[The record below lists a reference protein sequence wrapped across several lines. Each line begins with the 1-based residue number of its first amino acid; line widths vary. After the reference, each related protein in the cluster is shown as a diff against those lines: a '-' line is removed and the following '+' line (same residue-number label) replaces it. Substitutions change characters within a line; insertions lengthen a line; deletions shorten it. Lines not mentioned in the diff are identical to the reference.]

1 MSKVK
6 VTPELQATIDDYKA
20 VLSNVIDT
28 MVDSSM
34 YVRNRLKSSLNDIVE
49 VYSNSPINPKKL
61 SLDKDSKLDR
71 DVSAIIALLRDKLQ
85 LYMQSV
91 LANDIYSYSDGIT
104 DNNTANSDKVN
115 TTNTFLSD
123 KIDDK
128 TFYDRINAYTD
139 NFKYEAEA
147 IAVAGLA
154 SGMSAKQIVNEYAKN
169 INNPYK
175 SELLK
180 EAIRSNEF
188 EARNIKSKGV
198 TYGQGIS
205 NSMAVALTLVA
216 QDTIFRFYNK
226 LLHDSWSNDN
236 SIAGWISI
244 RNSSYPCDL
253 CDSQAYVFHPMSE
266 FFMGYHRRCVCLC
279 VPVTKNML

>member
-6 VTPELQATIDDYKA
+6 VTPELQATIKDYKA

-34 YVRNRLKSSLNDIVE
+34 YVRNRLKSSLNDVVE
-49 VYSNSPINPKKL
+49 VYSNSPIDPKKL

-71 DVSAIIALLRDKLQ
+71 DVSAIIALLRDKMQ
-85 LYMQSV
+85 LYMQSI

-104 DNNTANSDKVN
+104 NNTTSNRDKINS
-115 TTNTFLSD
+115 TNAFLSD
-123 KIDDK
+123 EIDNK

-147 IAVAGLA
+147 MAVAGLA
-154 SGMSAKQIVNEYAKN
+154 SGMNAKQIVNEYTKY
-169 INNPYK
+169 IDNPYK

-180 EAIRSNEF
+180 DSIRSNEF

-205 NSMAVALTLVA
+205 NSMAVALTLVT
-216 QDTIFRFYNK
+216 QDTAFRFYNK
-226 LLHDSWSNDN
+226 LLHDSWSND
-236 SIAGWISI
+236 IGIVGWFSI

-253 CDSQAYVFHPMSE
+253 CDSQAYVFHPMSD
-266 FFMGYHRRCVCLC
+266 FFMGYHIRCVCLC

>member
-1 MSKVK
+1 MNKVK
-6 VTPELQATIDDYKA
+6 VTPELQATINDYKS
-20 VLSNVIDT
+20 VLSKVIDA
-28 MVDSSM
+28 MVDSSS
-34 YVRNRLKSSLNDIVE
+34 YIRNQLKLSVNDIVE
-49 VYSNSPINPKKL
+49 AYSNNTIDPKKL
-61 SLDKDSKLDR
+61 SIDKDSKLDR
-71 DVSAIIALLRDKLQ
+71 DVSAIIALLREKIQ
-85 LYMQSV
+85 LYMQGV
-91 LANDIYSYSDGIT
+91 LANNIYLYSDIAT
-104 DNNTANSDKVN
+104 DNITRNSKKVN
-115 TTNTFLSD
+115 ATNEFLSD
-123 KIDDK
+123 EIDNK

-154 SGMSAKQIVNEYAKN
+154 SGMSAKQIVIEYSKN
-169 INNPYK
+169 IDNPYK

-180 EAIRSNEF
+180 DAIRSNEF

-198 TYGQGIS
+198 AYGQGIS

>member
-1 MSKVK
+1 MINVK
-6 VTPELQATIDDYKA
+6 VTPELQATIDDYK
-20 VLSNVIDT
+20 VILGNIIDT
-28 MVDSSM
+28 MVDSSV
-34 YVRNRLKSSLNDIVE
+34 YVRNQLKSSLNDV
-49 VYSNSPINPKKL
+49 VHLYAMNPIDSKIL
-61 SLDKDSKLDR
+61 SLDSDSKLDYN
-71 DVSAIIALLRDKLQ
+71 VSAILALLRAKIQ
-85 LYMQSV
+85 LYMQAILS
-91 LANDIYSYSDGIT
+91 NEIHTYSDFIT
-104 DNNTANSDKVN
+104 NNETINSDKVN
-115 TTNTFLSD
+115 AVNMFLYE

-128 TFYDRINAYTD
+128 TFYDRINSYTD

-147 IAVAGLA
+147 MAVAGLA

-169 INNPYK
+169 IDNPYK

>member
-6 VTPELQATIDDYKA
+6 ITPELRATIKDYRA
-20 VLSNVIDT
+20 VLVNVIYT
-28 MVDSSM
+28 MVDSSI
-34 YVRNRLKSSLNDIVE
+34 YVHNQLKSSLNDVVE
-49 VYSNSPINPKKL
+49 VYSNIPVDPKKL
-61 SLDKDSKLDR
+61 SMDKDSKLDK
-71 DVSAIIALLRDKLQ
+71 DVSAIIALLRDKIQ
-85 LYMQSV
+85 LYVQSV
-91 LANDIYSYSDGIT
+91 LSNDIYSYSDGIT
-104 DNNTANSDKVN
+104 NNNTSNSDKVN
-115 TTNTFLSD
+115 ASNKFLSD
-123 KIDDK
+123 EIDNK

-147 IAVAGLA
+147 MAVAGLA
-154 SGMSAKQIVNEYAKN
+154 SGMSAKQIVSEYADN

-180 EAIRSNEF
+180 DAIRSNEF

>member
-6 VTPELQATIDDYKA
+6 VTPELQSTIDDYKA
-20 VLSNVIDT
+20 VLGKVIDA
-28 MVDSSM
+28 MINSSS
-34 YVRNRLKSSLNDIVE
+34 YIRKQLKSSLNDIVDL
-49 VYSNSPINPKKL
+49 YAMNPVEPKNL
-61 SLDKDSKLDR
+61 SIDKDNKLDR
-71 DVSAIIALLRDKLQ
+71 DVSAIIALLSERIR
-85 LYMQSV
+85 LYMQAI
-91 LANDIYSYSDGIT
+91 LANEIHTYSDFIT
-104 DNNTANSDKVN
+104 NTETRNINKVN
-115 TTNTFLSD
+115 ATNSFLSD

-147 IAVAGLA
+147 MAVAGLA
-154 SGMSAKQIVNEYAKN
+154 SELSAKQIVIEYADN

-198 TYGQGIS
+198 SYGQGIS

-244 RNSSYPCDL
+244 RNSSYPCEL
-253 CDSQAYVFHPMSE
+253 CNSQAYVFHPMSE

-279 VPVTKNML
+279 VPITKNML

>member
-6 VTPELQATIDDYKA
+6 VTPELQATINDYKA

-49 VYSNSPINPKKL
+49 VYSNIPIDPKKL
-61 SLDKDSKLDR
+61 SIDKDSKLDR

-91 LANDIYSYSDGIT
+91 LANDIYSYSDIAT
-104 DNNTANSDKVN
+104 DNITRNSKKVN
-115 TTNTFLSD
+115 ATNEFLFD
-123 KIDDK
+123 EIDNK

-147 IAVAGLA
+147 MAVAGLA
-154 SGMSAKQIVNEYAKN
+154 SDLSAKQIVSEYAKN
-169 INNPYK
+169 ISNPYK

>member
-6 VTPELQATIDDYKA
+6 VTPELQSTIDDYKA
-20 VLSNVIDT
+20 VLGKVIDA
-28 MVDSSM
+28 MIDSSS
-34 YVRNRLKSSLNDIVE
+34 YIRKQLKSSLNDIVDL
-49 VYSNSPINPKKL
+49 YAMNPVEPKNL
-61 SLDKDSKLDR
+61 SIDTDNKLDR
-71 DVSAIIALLRDKLQ
+71 DVSAIIALLSERIR
-85 LYMQSV
+85 LYMQAI
-91 LANDIYSYSDGIT
+91 LANEIHTYSDFIT
-104 DNNTANSDKVN
+104 NTENRNINKVN
-115 TTNTFLSD
+115 ATNSFLSD

-128 TFYDRINAYTD
+128 TFYDRLNAYTD
-139 NFKYEAEA
+139 NFKYESEA
-147 IAVAGLA
+147 IVVAGLA
-154 SGMSAKQIVNEYAKN
+154 SGMSAKQIVIEYADN

-198 TYGQGIS
+198 SYGQGIS

-266 FFMGYHRRCVCLC
+266 FFMGYHRRCVCLA

>member
-6 VTPELQATIDDYKA
+6 VTPELQSTIDDYKA
-20 VLSNVIDT
+20 VLGVVIDT

-34 YVRNRLKSSLNDIVE
+34 YVRNRLKSSLNDIITL
-49 VYSNSPINPKKL
+49 YDNNPIETKKL
-61 SLDKDSKLDR
+61 SVDKDSKLDR
-71 DVSAIIALLRDKLQ
+71 DVSAVIALLRDKIH

-91 LANDIYSYSDGIT
+91 LTNDIYSYSDGIT
-104 DNNTANSDKVN
+104 NNTTSNSDKVN
-115 TTNTFLSD
+115 TSNLFLSD
-123 KIDDK
+123 NIDDK

-147 IAVAGLA
+147 MAVAGLA
-154 SGMSAKQIVNEYAKN
+154 SGMSAKQIVDEYAKN

-180 EAIRSNEF
+180 DAIRSNEF
-188 EARNIKSKGV
+188 EARNIKYKGV

-226 LLHDSWSNDN
+226 LLHYSWSNDN

>member
-6 VTPELQATIDDYKA
+6 VTPELQATINDYKA
-20 VLSNVIDT
+20 VLSNIIDT
-28 MVDSSM
+28 MVDSSV
-34 YVRNRLKSSLNDIVE
+34 YVRNQLKSSLNDV
-49 VYSNSPINPKKL
+49 VHLYAMNPIDSKIL
-61 SLDKDSKLDR
+61 SLDSDSKLDYN
-71 DVSAIIALLRDKLQ
+71 VSAILALLRAKIQ
-85 LYMQSV
+85 LYMQAILS
-91 LANDIYSYSDGIT
+91 NEIHTYSDFIT
-104 DNNTANSDKVN
+104 NNETINSDKVN
-115 TTNTFLSD
+115 AVNMFLYE

-128 TFYDRINAYTD
+128 TFYDRINSYTD

-147 IAVAGLA
+147 MAVAGLA

-169 INNPYK
+169 IDNPYK